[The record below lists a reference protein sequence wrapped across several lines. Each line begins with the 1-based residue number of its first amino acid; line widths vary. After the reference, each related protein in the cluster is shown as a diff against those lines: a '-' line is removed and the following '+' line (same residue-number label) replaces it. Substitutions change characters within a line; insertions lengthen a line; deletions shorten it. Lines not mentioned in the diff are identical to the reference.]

1 MHAPSNIS
9 DDAWQR
15 IPRSYAWIVFAL
27 TFGLLLSDYMSR
39 QVLNVVFPLLKSE
52 WSLSDTQLG
61 SLASVVSVAVGLLA
75 FPLSLVADR
84 WGRIRSLTIMA
95 AIWSLAT
102 MVCGL
107 AEGYSSM
114 FAARFFVGVG
124 EAAYTSVGLAVVLS
138 IFPPQQRSTVTG
150 AFMAGSMVGSVL
162 GIGLGGVLAT
172 RFGWRASFVGMA
184 FYGLALTAL
193 YALIVRPGRIVPGRA
208 QHPPLSAIRP
218 PLRSLFS
225 TPSVNSIYVGSGLQL
240 FITGALVAWLPTY
253 LNRYYEM
260 PLTKAGGVAAIFVFA
275 TAAGMPTCGAL
286 VDRLCRDSPPR
297 KITLAMAYCLICFS
311 ALTLAFQ
318 VPAGTQQLVLVGIGM
333 FFGAGIVGPTGT
345 MVANLTPPAIHSTAM
360 ATWALSNN
368 LLGLAAG
375 PLVAGFLA
383 DRIGLLGA
391 LQIVPLVAVLAAG
404 TFAIARRH
412 YAADLQRIS
421 AMRSHQ
427 QS

>member
-1 MHAPSNIS
+1 MQAPSNINS
-9 DDAWQR
+9 DGWQQ
-15 IPRSYAWIVFAL
+15 IPRTYAWIVFAL

-52 WSLSDTQLG
+52 WALSDTKLG
-61 SLASVVSVAVGLLA
+61 SLSSIVSIAVGLFA

-102 MVCGL
+102 LVCGL
-107 AEGYSSM
+107 AQGYPSM

-138 IFPPQQRSTVTG
+138 IFPPQQRSAVTG

-172 RFGWRASFVGMA
+172 HFGWRTSFVGMA
-184 FYGLALTAL
+184 AYGLALTAL
-193 YALIVRPGRIVPGRA
+193 YALVVKPERVR
-208 QHPPLSAIRP
+208 LSPTHAAAHADVRP

-225 TPSVNSIYVGSGLQL
+225 TPSVICIYIGSGLQL
-240 FITGALVAWLPTY
+240 FIPGALLAWLPSY
-253 LNRYYEM
+253 LNRYYDM

-275 TAAGMPTCGAL
+275 TAAGMPICGVLA
-286 VDRLCRDSPPR
+286 DRLCHHSPSR
-297 KITLAMAYCLICFS
+297 KITLAVTYCLICC
-311 ALTLAFQ
+311 AVLALAFQ
-318 VPAGTQQLVLVGIGM
+318 VPAGTQQLVLIAIAM

-368 LLGLAAG
+368 FLGLAAG
-375 PLVAGFLA
+375 PFVTGLLA

-391 LQIVPLVAVLAAG
+391 LQVVPLVALLAAG
-404 TFAIARRH
+404 IFVIAHRH
-412 YAADLQRIS
+412 YAGDLECIG
-421 AMRSHQ
+421 AL
-427 QS
+427 QSRQPT